1 VSTPSS
7 SIDPLPRISA
17 TIICKNEADHIEEC
31 LRSVAWCDE
40 VIVVDSGSTDGTVEK
55 AQRHAAR
62 VVHHPWEGFVAQK
75 NFALDLATGEWIFCL
90 DADERC
96 TPELRD
102 AIRREIAQP
111 GDAVGF
117 EVRRHTFYLGRWI
130 NHGGW
135 YPDRKLRIVRRAR
148 GRWGGTDPHDRLGA
162 DGPVRRIEADL
173 EHYTYH
179 DFAEQLES
187 VQQFSEVV
195 STEWLREGRRF
206 SLAMAIFHPPVK
218 FLECWLWK
226 LGLLDGWP
234 GFVIAATSA
243 FYVLAKYVKLWERS
257 RGASDLPPSY

>member
-1 VSTPSS
+1 VSGPSAAA
-7 SIDPLPRISA
+7 DRAPRISA
-17 TIICKNEADHIEEC
+17 SIICKDEADHIEEC

-40 VIVVDSGSTDGTVEK
+40 VIVVDSGSTDGTAEK
-55 AQRHAAR
+55 ARQYATR

-75 NFALDLATGEWIFCL
+75 NFALDLASSEWIFCL

-102 AIRREIAQP
+102 AILREIAQP
-111 GDAVGF
+111 GSTVGF

-135 YPDRKLRIVRRAR
+135 YPDRKLRIVRRGR
-148 GRWGGTDPHDRLGA
+148 GRWGGIDPHDRLSA
-162 DGPVRRIEADL
+162 QGPVQRIEADL
-173 EHYTYH
+173 EHFTYR

-195 STEWLREGRRF
+195 SREWLREGRRF
-206 SLAMAIFHPPVK
+206 SLIQAVFHPPLK
-218 FLECWLWK
+218 FLECWVWK

-243 FYVLAKYVKLWERS
+243 FYVLAKYVKLRERS
-257 RGASDLPPSY
+257 HRPKSLPSE

>member
-1 VSTPSS
+1 MGGSQDSGGAPA
-7 SIDPLPRISA
+7 RISA
-17 TIICKNEADHIEEC
+17 AIICRDEADHIEEC

-55 AQRHAAR
+55 AERHATR

-75 NFALDLATGEWIFCL
+75 NFALGLAQGEWIFCL

-96 TPELRD
+96 TQELRD
-102 AIRREIAQP
+102 AIRREIASP
-111 GDAVGF
+111 GETVGF

-135 YPDRKLRIVRRAR
+135 YPDRKLRVVRRAR
-148 GRWGGTDPHDRLGA
+148 GRWSGIDPHDRLCA

-173 EHYTYH
+173 QHYTYR

-187 VQQFSEVV
+187 VQQFSDVV
-195 STEWLREGRRF
+195 SMEWLREGRRF
-206 SLAMAIFHPPVK
+206 SLALAIVHPPVK
-218 FLECWLWK
+218 FFECWLWK

-243 FYVLAKYVKLWERS
+243 FYVLAKHVKLWERS
-257 RGASDLPPSY
+257 RRARSLPPS